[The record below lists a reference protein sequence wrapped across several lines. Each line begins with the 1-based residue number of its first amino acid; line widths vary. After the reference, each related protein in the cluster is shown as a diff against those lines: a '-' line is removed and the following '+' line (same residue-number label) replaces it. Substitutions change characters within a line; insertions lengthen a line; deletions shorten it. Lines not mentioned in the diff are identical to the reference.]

1 MDEQLPDVTDNFVGG
16 YFEYVE
22 VNGLGKRS
30 AFADQGNVS
39 DLAGEGG
46 RDVGDEVFVS
56 LLVPVVFWDVVEVVF
71 PHDNGALHFI
81 AEHDSLENSASDGD
95 VAGEGAFL
103 IDIVA
108 LDGILGCFEVESDV
122 LEIPDS

>member
-1 MDEQLPDVTDNFVGG
+1 M
-16 YFEYVE
+16 
-22 VNGLGKRS
+22 NGLGKRS

-81 AEHDSLENSASDGD
+81 AEHDSLENSASDD
-95 VAGEGAFL
+95 F
-103 IDIVA
+103 
-108 LDGILGCFEVESDV
+108 VESVIFYNTYHVQIIIID
-122 LEIPDS
+122 LTLKDWGGEWGTAGGGGTYK

>member
-1 MDEQLPDVTDNFVGG
+1 M
-16 YFEYVE
+16 
-22 VNGLGKRS
+22 NGLGKRS

-122 LEIPDS
+122 LEIPDSWGGLLG